1 LLSSLIYRTQYD
13 QHEDNLELSQVSSS
27 TDIAI
32 STVNHAVTLINDET
46 QDDVVNPNLEADI
59 NRLKRIDVK
68 QKRSS
73 ALFLLRLKEIH
84 DIPQVAVDSV
94 VHGPQELFQQTV
106 Q

>member
-13 QHEDNLELSQVSSS
+13 QHEDNLDLNQVSSS

-59 NRLKRIDVK
+59 NRLKK
-68 QKRSS
+68 LMLNKRGR
-73 ALFLLRLKEIH
+73 LLY
-84 DIPQVAVDSV
+84 
-94 VHGPQELFQQTV
+94 FF
-106 Q
+106 